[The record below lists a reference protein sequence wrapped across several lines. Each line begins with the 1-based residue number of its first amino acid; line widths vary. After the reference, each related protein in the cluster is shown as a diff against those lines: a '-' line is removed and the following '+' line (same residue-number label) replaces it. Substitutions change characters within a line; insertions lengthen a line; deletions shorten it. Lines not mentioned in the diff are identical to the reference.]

1 MAEID
6 KNPKQ
11 ICFMRHQTQKMLENL
26 VFVNDDDTTQL
37 TLDPDNISQGYISYY
52 RPTISES
59 STDDYFNFGSAS
71 VDVRL
76 PLTTDGV
83 ILVNNSGKEHLYN
96 VVMNTLIPNGYMNI
110 QFPYGSELVDLDKY
124 QAWARLKIY
133 LSNLHCLLPAT
144 GITKVNGHF
153 AIITDVGNLT
163 DVNKLTI
170 DAYDLVANTT
180 VAIELNKVDFDIN
193 DVKSIPIN

>member
-26 VFVNDDDTTQL
+26 VYDMGNGTVAIQ
-37 TLDPDNISQGYISYY
+37 LDPTNTDQGYITYTQ
-52 RPTISES
+52 PSEGE
-59 STDDYFNFGSAS
+59 DDYFSFNSTGFSI
-71 VDVRL
+71 DL
-76 PLTTDGV
+76 PLTQDGM
-83 ILVNNSGKEHLYN
+83 IIVNGSGDKHLYN
-96 VVMNTLIPNGYMNI
+96 VVMNTLIPNGYMNV
-110 QFPYGSELVDLDKY
+110 QFPFSSKRQDLDKD
-124 QAWARLKIY
+124 QAWATLKNY
-133 LSNLHCLLPAT
+133 LITLQCSLPAT

-153 AIITDVGNLT
+153 AIITNVGNLT

-170 DAYDLVANTT
+170 DAYDLVANT
-180 VAIELNKVDFDIN
+180 VVNIELNKSDFDIN